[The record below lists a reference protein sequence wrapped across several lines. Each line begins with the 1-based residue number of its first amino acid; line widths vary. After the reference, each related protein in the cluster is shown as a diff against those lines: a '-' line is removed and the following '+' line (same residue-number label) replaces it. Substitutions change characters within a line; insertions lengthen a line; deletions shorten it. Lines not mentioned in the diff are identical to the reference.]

1 MLNLSKIQ
9 QTKTIV
15 ISDLYLCI
23 RKRSLQ
29 EITPNS
35 KQDFK
40 IITIY
45 AMQNTAHAVI
55 ELKQEKINI

>member
-1 MLNLSKIQ
+1 MLNLSKIE

-15 ISDLYLCI
+15 IADLYLCI
-23 RKRSLQ
+23 RKRLQ

-40 IITIY
+40 IIIIY